1 MVTPAD
7 AVLCSSV
14 TRGREREER
23 DTEAGGEETVAD
35 WEEAGLEARGPFCV
49 CPEL

>member
-1 MVTPAD
+1 MVTPAN
-7 AVLCSSV
+7 APLCSSV
-14 TRGREREER
+14 TSGREREER
-23 DTEAGGEETVAD
+23 DTEAGGEEMVVD